1 MKEIIRFWLLNRV
14 IKNTT
19 LSAEIY
25 QMLYKN
31 KTFVRPV
38 ELTPIREV
46 YFEPIAPVMSSVPS
60 NYSPTISTSSNRRKE
75 LSSALAE
82 LKSKP
87 LKTKQ
92 DKESIGMLEAA
103 LKNVN

>member
-1 MKEIIRFWLLNRV
+1 MIKLLKFWLLNRV
-14 IKNTT
+14 IKNPT

-25 QMLYKN
+25 QMMYQN
-31 KTFVRPV
+31 RVFVRPATPYV
-38 ELTPIREV
+38 EQTSTPV
-46 YFEPIAPVMSSVPS
+46 SSVPVS
-60 NYSPTISTSSNRRKE
+60 SPSSNRRRE
-75 LSSALAE
+75 LLAALTE

-92 DKESIGMLEAA
+92 DKESIGIMEAA

>member
-1 MKEIIRFWLLNRV
+1 MIKLLKFWLLNRV
-14 IKNTT
+14 IKNPT

-25 QMLYKN
+25 QMMYQGRVFL
-31 KTFVRPV
+31 RPA
-38 ELTPIREV
+38 TTSP
-46 YFEPIAPVMSSVPS
+46 EPVFTSTSSVPTT
-60 NYSPTISTSSNRRKE
+60 PTSSNQRRE
-75 LSSALAE
+75 LLVALTE

-103 LKNVN
+103 LKNVH

>member
-1 MKEIIRFWLLNRV
+1 MIKLLKFWLLNRV
-14 IKNTT
+14 IKNPT

-25 QMLYKN
+25 QMMYQN
-31 KTFVRPV
+31 RVFVRPATPYV
-38 ELTPIREV
+38 EQTSTPV
-46 YFEPIAPVMSSVPS
+46 SAVSVPS
-60 NYSPTISTSSNRRKE
+60 SSSNRRRE
-75 LSSALAE
+75 LLAALTE

>member
-1 MKEIIRFWLLNRV
+1 MIKLLKFWLLNRV
-14 IKNTT
+14 IKNPT

-25 QMLYKN
+25 QMMYQN
-31 KTFVRPV
+31 RVFVRPATPYV
-38 ELTPIREV
+38 EQTSTPV
-46 YFEPIAPVMSSVPS
+46 SSVSVPS
-60 NYSPTISTSSNRRKE
+60 SSSNRRRE
-75 LSSALAE
+75 LLAALTE

>member
-1 MKEIIRFWLLNRV
+1 MIKLLKFWLLNRV
-14 IKNTT
+14 IKNPT

-25 QMLYKN
+25 QMMYQN
-31 KTFVRPV
+31 RVFIRPA
-38 ELTPIREV
+38 TPHIEQTS
-46 YFEPIAPVMSSVPS
+46 IPVSSVSVPS
-60 NYSPTISTSSNRRKE
+60 SSSNRRRE
-75 LSSALAE
+75 LLAALTE

>member
-1 MKEIIRFWLLNRV
+1 MIKLLKFWLLNRV
-14 IKNTT
+14 IKNPT

-25 QMLYKN
+25 QMMYQNRVFIRLA
-31 KTFVRPV
+31 TPV
-38 ELTPIREV
+38 EQTSTTPV
-46 YFEPIAPVMSSVPS
+46 SSVSVAPS
-60 NYSPTISTSSNRRKE
+60 SSNRRRE
-75 LSSALAE
+75 LLSALTE

>member
-1 MKEIIRFWLLNRV
+1 MIKLLKFWLLNRV
-14 IKNTT
+14 IKNPT

-25 QMLYKN
+25 QMMYERRV
-31 KTFVRPV
+31 FVRPSATTTQPTFV
-38 ELTPIREV
+38 DID
-46 YFEPIAPVMSSVPS
+46 
-60 NYSPTISTSSNRRKE
+60 SPLMSTSSLTATSSFSNKRRE
-75 LSSALAE
+75 LLSALTE

>member
-1 MKEIIRFWLLNRV
+1 MIKLLKFWLLNRV
-14 IKNTT
+14 IKNPT

-25 QMLYKN
+25 QMMYERRVFIRPSATTTQPN
-31 KTFVRPV
+31 FVDIDSPLMSASS
-38 ELTPIREV
+38 LT
-46 YFEPIAPVMSSVPS
+46 A
-60 NYSPTISTSSNRRKE
+60 TSSSFSNKRRE
-75 LSSALAE
+75 LLSALTE

>member
-1 MKEIIRFWLLNRV
+1 MIKLLKFWLLNRV
-14 IKNTT
+14 IKNPT

-25 QMLYKN
+25 QMMYERRV
-31 KTFVRPV
+31 FVRPSASTTQPTFV
-38 ELTPIREV
+38 DIDSPLMSISSLT
-46 YFEPIAPVMSSVPS
+46 A
-60 NYSPTISTSSNRRKE
+60 TSSSFSNKRRE
-75 LSSALAE
+75 LLSALTE

-92 DKESIGMLEAA
+92 DRESIGMLEAA

>member
-1 MKEIIRFWLLNRV
+1 MIKLLKFWLLNRV
-14 IKNTT
+14 IKNPT

-25 QMLYKN
+25 QMMYERRVFIRPSATTTQPN
-31 KTFVRPV
+31 FVDIDSPLMSASS
-38 ELTPIREV
+38 LT
-46 YFEPIAPVMSSVPS
+46 A
-60 NYSPTISTSSNRRKE
+60 TSSSSFSNKRRE
-75 LSSALAE
+75 LLSALTE

>member
-1 MKEIIRFWLLNRV
+1 MIKLLKFRLLNRV
-14 IKNTT
+14 IKNPT

-25 QMLYKN
+25 QMMYQN
-31 KTFVRPV
+31 RVFVRQANPYV
-38 ELTPIREV
+38 EQTHKPI
-46 YFEPIAPVMSSVPS
+46 SSVHLAPS
-60 NYSPTISTSSNRRKE
+60 PSSSRRSE
-75 LSSALAE
+75 LLSALTE

-92 DKESIGMLEAA
+92 DRESIGMLEAA

>member
-1 MKEIIRFWLLNRV
+1 MIKLLKFWLLNRV
-14 IKNTT
+14 IKNPT

-25 QMLYKN
+25 QMMYQN
-31 KTFVRPV
+31 RVFIRPATPYV
-38 ELTPIREV
+38 EQMHKPI
-46 YFEPIAPVMSSVPS
+46 SSVS
-60 NYSPTISTSSNRRKE
+60 VAASPSSNRRSE
-75 LSSALAE
+75 LLSALTE

-92 DKESIGMLEAA
+92 DRESIGMLEAA

>member
-1 MKEIIRFWLLNRV
+1 MIKLLKFWLLNRV
-14 IKNTT
+14 IKNPT

-25 QMLYKN
+25 QMMYERRV
-31 KTFVRPV
+31 FVRPSASTTQPTFV
-38 ELTPIREV
+38 DID
-46 YFEPIAPVMSSVPS
+46 
-60 NYSPTISTSSNRRKE
+60 SPLMSTSSLTTTSSFSNKRRE
-75 LSSALAE
+75 LLSALTE

>member
-1 MKEIIRFWLLNRV
+1 MIKLLKFWLLNRV
-14 IKNTT
+14 IKNPT

-25 QMLYKN
+25 QMMYQN
-31 KTFVRPV
+31 RVFIRPATPYV
-38 ELTPIREV
+38 EQTQKPISS
-46 YFEPIAPVMSSVPS
+46 ISVPPS
-60 NYSPTISTSSNRRKE
+60 HSSNRRSE
-75 LSSALAE
+75 LLSALTE

-92 DKESIGMLEAA
+92 DRESIGMLEAA